1 MHEAFARFVYIL
13 PDGCQRGCHVRRKWN
28 IVETDYRD
36 VTWELVPMVLK
47 CPHGPDR
54 DYISYGKN
62 CVKRLL
68 ARK

>member
-1 MHEAFARFVYIL
+1 V
-13 PDGCQRGCHVRRKWN
+13 CRKWN

-36 VTWELVPMVLK
+36 VMWQLVPMVLE

-54 DYISYGKN
+54 NHISNGKY

-68 ARK
+68 ARE